1 MLKLKTRFVSQNQPV
16 LLVALILAAIT
27 MIAYLPALGGGFLW
41 DDAEL
46 IVNQPCVTGSS
57 GWGAIWSGATP
68 DYYPLTYSLFRLEWM
83 LWGPWTPGYHAVN
96 ILLHSVAAILV
107 WRILFLLSIPGAW
120 WGAALFALHPV
131 NVASVAW
138 ISETKN
144 TLSLPLALGASLLFL
159 SSQRGLTPRR
169 SGLNAGSAGA
179 MALLLFLMSLLA
191 KSSGVTLPLAWL
203 ILLRWKQGRFSLS
216 SLLSTAPY
224 LVLSAVSGLCT
235 LWFQH
240 HHAIKGWRDPV
251 AGFTEKSFRAME
263 SVGFYLKQ
271 ILLPWD
277 LSMLYATGST
287 ELLAFGS
294 LLALA
299 LGVAAT
305 LLCLKRRSFAWWWVA
320 GFGCFLILLLP
331 VLGFLPMYYLR
342 LSPVA
347 DHWLYLP
354 GIPLFAMAGSALAL
368 LARDRLILYLPC
380 LLLLGLLGSCTWTRC
395 HDLRDTLSLWR
406 SVIRHDPRS
415 WYATMNLS
423 MELDDL
429 GQKQEA
435 LESARRA
442 LELGPSH
449 PETHLN
455 LATLLALQDQPMEA
469 LEVLRSAKCRL
480 PIVADILVLEGT
492 IQARMGMMEQAA
504 TSFTMALNT
513 NPGHLEALQKLVDA
527 ASQLGRPEL
536 VVEKLHRYLLLHP
549 NTPTLWNDLGI
560 ALANSGAY
568 RDAEKAFQ
576 QGLQFHPEDQ
586 SLQENLKLLRLSL
599 QETQDRQ

>member
-1 MLKLKTRFVSQNQPV
+1 MLKSKLRLLSEGQPAI
-16 LLVALILAAIT
+16 LPSLILTAIT
-27 MIAYLPALGGGFLW
+27 IIAYLPSLMGGFVW

-46 IVNQPCVTGSS
+46 IVNQTCITASS

-68 DYYPLTYSLFRLEWM
+68 DYYSLTYSLFRLEWM
-83 LWGPWTPGYHAVN
+83 LWGAWTPGYHAVSV
-96 ILLHSVAAILV
+96 LLHSVSAILT
-107 WRILFLLSIPGAW
+107 WRILLLLSIPGAW

-159 SSQRGLTPRR
+159 RSQRGLTPRR
-169 SGLNAGSAGA
+169 SVLNAGSFGM
-179 MALLLFLMSLLA
+179 MALPLFLMSLLA
-191 KSSGVTLPLAWL
+191 KSSGVTLPVAWL
-203 ILLRWKQGRFSLS
+203 ILLRWKQGRFSSS

-224 LVLSAVSGLCT
+224 LILSAVTGLCT

-240 HHAIKGWRDPV
+240 YHVIKGWRDPV
-251 AGFTEKSFRAME
+251 AGFTEKFLRAME

-277 LSMLYATGST
+277 LSMLYAPGDT
-287 ELLAFGS
+287 ELLTFGS
-294 LLALA
+294 LLGLGLAIALT
-299 LGVAAT
+299 V
-305 LLCLKRRSFAWWWVA
+305 LCLKRPIVARWWMT
-320 GFGCFLILLLP
+320 GFGCFLVLLFP

-354 GIPLFAMAGSALAL
+354 GIPVFAMVGSALAL
-368 LARDRLILYLPC
+368 LVRGRLIPYLTC
-380 LLLLGLLGSCTWTRC
+380 LLLLGLLGSWTWTRC
-395 HDLRDTLSLWR
+395 HNLRDTLSLWR

-415 WYATMNLS
+415 WYAMMNLS

-429 GQKQEA
+429 GQKQES
-435 LESARRA
+435 LESAQQA
-442 LELGPSH
+442 LEWGPGN

-455 LATLLALQDQPMEA
+455 LATLLALQDHPTEA
-469 LEVLRSAKCRL
+469 LDVLRSAKNSF
-480 PIVADILVLEGT
+480 PIVADIPVLEGT
-492 IQARMGMMEQAA
+492 IQARMGMMDKAA
-504 TSFTMALNT
+504 DSFTMALNT
-513 NPGHLEALQKLVDA
+513 NPGHLEALRKLVDA
-527 ASQLGRPEL
+527 ASQLGKPEL
-536 VVEKLHRYLLLHP
+536 VVGKLRFYLRLHP

-568 RDAEKAFQ
+568 RDAEKAFHK
-576 QGLQFHPEDQ
+576 GLQYQPEDLP
-586 SLQENLKLLRLSL
+586 LQENLKLLRMNAHDP
-599 QETQDRQ
+599 QEGQ

>member
-1 MLKLKTRFVSQNQPV
+1 MLKLKTRFVSQDQPV

-107 WRILFLLSIPGAW
+107 WRILLLLSIPGAW

-305 LLCLKRRSFAWWWVA
+305 LLCLKRRSFAWWWVT

-442 LELGPSH
+442 LELGPGH

>member
-1 MLKLKTRFVSQNQPV
+1 MLKLKLRFVSQDQPAI
-16 LLVALILAAIT
+16 LSALILAAIT
-27 MIAYLPALGGGFLW
+27 IICYLPALGGGFLW

-46 IVNQPCVTGSS
+46 IANQPSVTGPG
-57 GWGAIWSGATP
+57 GWVAIWRGHTP

-83 LWGPWTPGYHAVN
+83 LWGSWTPGYHAVS
-96 ILLHSVAAILV
+96 ILLHSLSAILI
-107 WRILFLLSIPGAW
+107 WRILLLLSIPGAW

-144 TLSLPLALGASLLFL
+144 TLSLPLAMGASLLFL
-159 SSQRGLTPRR
+159 GCQYGISTRR
-169 SGLNAGSAGA
+169 LNINAGSIEGA
-179 MALLLFLMSLLA
+179 ALLLFLMSLIS
-191 KSSGVTLPLAWL
+191 KSSGVTLPLVWL
-203 ILLRWKQGRFSLS
+203 ILLWWKNGRLTLS
-216 SLLSTAPY
+216 SLLRTAPY
-224 LVLSAVSGLCT
+224 LGLSAASGLCT

-240 HHAIKGWRDPV
+240 HHAMKGWRDP
-251 AGFTEKSFRAME
+251 AGWMEKTLRAIE
-263 SVGFYLKQ
+263 AVGFYLKQ
-271 ILLPWD
+271 ILIPWD
-277 LSMLYATGST
+277 LSMLYAPGNS
-287 ELLAFGS
+287 ELHAFGT
-294 LLALA
+294 LFA
-299 LGVAAT
+299 LGVAMAAT
-305 LLCLKRRSFAWWWVA
+305 LVCLKRKNFAGWWMA
-320 GFGCFLILLLP
+320 GFACFLILLFP

-347 DHWLYLP
+347 DHWVYLP
-354 GIPLFAMAGSALAL
+354 GIPIFAMAGSALAL
-368 LARDRLILYLPC
+368 LTRDRLKLALPG
-380 LLLLGLLGSCTWTRC
+380 LLLLGLLGSLTWSRC

-406 SVIRHDPRS
+406 SVIAHDPRS

-429 GQKQEA
+429 GHRQEA

-442 LELGPSH
+442 LVWGPGN

-455 LATLLALQDQPMEA
+455 LATLLALQEQPMEA
-469 LEVLRSAKCRL
+469 LEVLRSAKCRF

-513 NPGHLEALQKLVDA
+513 NPGHLEALQKLVDS
-527 ASQLGRPEL
+527 ASQLRKPEL
-536 VVEKLHRYLLLHP
+536 VVEKLHRYLRLHP
-549 NTPTLWNDLGI
+549 NTPPLWNDLGI

-576 QGLQFHPEDQ
+576 QGLQLNPEDQ
-586 SLQENLKLLRLSL
+586 SLQENLKLLRMSL
-599 QETQDRQ
+599 QETQERQ